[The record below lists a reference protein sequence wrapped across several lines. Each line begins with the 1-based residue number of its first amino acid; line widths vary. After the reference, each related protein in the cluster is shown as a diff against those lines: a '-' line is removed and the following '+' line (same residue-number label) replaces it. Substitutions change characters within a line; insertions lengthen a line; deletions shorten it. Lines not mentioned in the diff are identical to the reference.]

1 MARLENISS
10 QIVLLF
16 GWKRYWLAFAAG
28 LLSALAMAPIDFFP
42 ILFLTL
48 PVFAW
53 IMDGVYADGKN
64 GWIAAVKSPF
74 LCGWWFGFGY
84 FLMGLWWVGNAFL
97 VDVEDFIWLL
107 PFAVLLLP
115 AGLGIF
121 WGLAGVL
128 ARLFWSDHWTRV
140 FALTLAFGLFEYL
153 RGFVFTGLPWNAL
166 GYAAMPIPLMMQSAA
181 AIGLYGVTALAI
193 LFFSL
198 PLILLATPSR
208 LLKNKRIPFILT
220 LLLLVAHLGYGA
232 IRLSQNPT
240 VYETEVTVRLM
251 QPNIDQKSKFDL
263 EQEDGIVARYL
274 DISKSVPTDGLSL
287 EDIDYLIWPESAF
300 PFLLTERRDVL
311 ASIGEMLPEGT
322 RLITGAMRAEPGA
335 AGNAYGN
342 VYNSVYLIES
352 NGEIAEAAD
361 KTHLVPFGE
370 YLPFQEML
378 EAIGLEQLTRLRGGF
393 ASGSGRKLL
402 AQNTDH
408 PILPLICYEI
418 IFPGEIRNP
427 DRPKQDAP
435 KWIVNLTN
443 DGWFGFTPGPYQHLR
458 QSIVRG
464 VEEGLPIVRVAN
476 TGFSVVTDPVGR
488 TLHSL
493 GLGKQG
499 VIDSQL
505 PGSLNTT
512 LYTEFRNASFFA
524 LLILCLLV
532 SLGAR
537 LTQRRRQI

>member
-512 LYTEFRNASFFA
+512 LYTEFRNAPFFA